1 MRKIKIDK
9 MNDIILAAAIYL
21 FIPYK
26 LYRKKK
32 KQKAPRKNAHTKETL
47 PETTLNYG
55 LNFSP

>member
-1 MRKIKIDK
+1 

-21 FIPYK
+21 FIPYE

-32 KQKAPRKNAHTKETL
+32 KQNAPRKNAHTKETL